1 MYISIEPFGQVA
13 GKKASLYTLKN
24 ASGAFAQI
32 TDYSGAIV
40 RIEVPD
46 KKGNLDNV
54 VLGFGDVKNY
64 VKNDGYLGAL
74 IGPVGNRI
82 SNAKFTFNGKEY
94 AFAANENGTTLLHS
108 GSFGFHTK
116 IWDAVCEADENSA
129 RLILKAEFP
138 NKDTAFPGNL
148 KAEVV
153 YTFDN
158 ENALTINYKI
168 ESDAPSF
175 ASPTNHAY
183 FNLGGLSGKKVPS
196 IERQTMEIFADY
208 YTRVDANC
216 IPVENAKVDG
226 TPFDLRN
233 PVKIKDGHANEE
245 TDEQMKFGAGYDHN
259 FILSGEKCEKTGL
272 RFAARVTDK
281 RTGRIMKVY
290 TDMPSVQ
297 FYAGNHLN
305 RYNAAE
311 KRYYKARQGLC
322 LETQFT
328 PDSINNVGAFG
339 FDVVEITPEK
349 PFVSTTKYV
358 FEAK

>member
-1 MYISIEPFGQVA
+1 MYIRVEPFGRVG
-13 GKKASLYTLKN
+13 GKNVSLYTLKN
-24 ASGAFAQI
+24 ASGAFVQI
-32 TDYSGAIV
+32 TDYAGAIV
-40 RIEVPD
+40 RLEVPD
-46 KKGNLDNV
+46 KNGVLDNV
-54 VLGFGDVKNY
+54 VLGFQDVKNY

-82 SNAKFTFNGKEY
+82 SNAKFTFDGKAY
-94 AFAANENGTTLLHS
+94 AFEANENGTTLLHS
-108 GSFGFHTK
+108 GSFGFHTV
-116 IWDAVCEADENSA
+116 IWDAECEADETSA
-129 RLILKAEFP
+129 RLALKADFP
-138 NKDTAFPGNL
+138 NEKTGFPGNL
-148 KAEVV
+148 KATVV

-158 ENALTINYKI
+158 ENALSIEYKI

-175 ASPTNHAY
+175 ASPTNHTY
-183 FNLGGLSGKKVPS
+183 FNLGGLSNKKVPS

-216 IPVENAKVDG
+216 IPVENAKVDN
-226 TPFDLRN
+226 TPFDLRC

-245 TDEQMKFGAGYDHN
+245 TDEQMKFGSGYDHN
-259 FILSGEKCEKTGL
+259 FVLTGEICEKTGL

-281 RTGRIMKVY
+281 KTGRVMKVY

-311 KRYYKARQGLC
+311 KRYYKKRQGLC

-328 PDSINNVGAFG
+328 PDSINNPGSFG
-339 FDVVEITPEK
+339 FDVVAITPDK
-349 PFVSTTKYV
+349 PFTSVTKYV
-358 FEAK
+358 FAAK